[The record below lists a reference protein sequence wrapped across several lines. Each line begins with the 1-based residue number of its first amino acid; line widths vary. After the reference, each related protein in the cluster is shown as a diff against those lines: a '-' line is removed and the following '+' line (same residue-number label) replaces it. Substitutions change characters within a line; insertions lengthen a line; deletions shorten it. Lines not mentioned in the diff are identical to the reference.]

1 MCLEEWQKPHP
12 RVLGEYVAAGDQSAT
27 TVCGRSLSEGCRLAI
42 ASGQAGWF
50 VQRTTEEND
59 GIGCTVRYAAKPKP
73 NPRAAAIAAGL
84 PSAERTL
91 RRYLKEVAAQHAG
104 KEQLAPA
111 VHQRRAGLLQT
122 RPEALLGDGLATRL
136 SADPL
141 HVLTCSASSH
151 ACRE

>member
-104 KEQLAPA
+104 KEQL
-111 VHQRRAGLLQT
+111 RRDSNAAQQIEDVKDMEFKRKGHEDLT
-122 RPEALLGDGLATRL
+122 SRRL
-136 SADPL
+136 
-141 HVLTCSASSH
+141 ASSH